1 MPTITHGML
10 NAMKPAEED
19 SAMKCNN
26 CLLNVPVYPG
36 KYPSTCPN
44 CNEPFA
50 PEEEDCE
57 CDNCDSDECENCPC
71 NSEEGA
77 DEFDESEIM
86 QLDHMLYENAFGKLT
101 LEEIMGRLL
110 D

>member
-10 NAMKPAEED
+10 NAMKPADED
-19 SAMKCNN
+19 AAMKCNN
-26 CLLNVPVYPG
+26 CNMAMPTYPG
-36 KYPSTCPN
+36 RYPETCPN

-57 CDNCDSDECENCPC
+57 CNDCDSEDCENCPC
-71 NSEEGA
+71 GSEESA
-77 DEFDESEIM
+77 NEFDEAEIM
-86 QLDHMLYENAFGKLT
+86 QLDKMLHENANGALT
-101 LEEIMGRLL
+101 LEEILGRLL